1 MPEQTAP
8 VLILAPSGRDA
19 AVAAAILGEVGLV
32 STVCPDLD
40 VLVSGLDRATG
51 AVVTEE
57 ALLHSDR
64 RALADWIRQQPPW
77 SDFPFVLLT
86 SRSGAADA
94 GLTELLGNV
103 TILERPF
110 HPSVLVNAV
119 RCATRA
125 RQRQREA
132 EAYLLERKRAEEHQN
147 LLVRELQHRVKN
159 TLATVQALLRAT
171 SRSASTVEDF
181 KRVFEARGLSLSRAH
196 NLLVETSWRTASL
209 REILRS
215 ELGPY
220 DDGAG
225 TRVLLAG
232 PGLELS
238 AELAVPIGMAIHE
251 LTTNSA
257 KYGAFSTPRGWL
269 EVEWDVR
276 GLDGSRKLQLW
287 WREHDGPP
295 VEKPRRKG
303 FGSSLI
309 ERLLMTQC
317 EAEIDFDF
325 DRTGL
330 RFRMAVPFVGPAP
343 DRIRALEPRDLRDGV
358 HSFEAQSPHRH
369 MECAPGGRQLGE
381 PGAEPIERFVAQ
393 HRAAAL
399 RPGPTPSA
407 DSTS

>member
-1 MPEQTAP
+1 MHEHTVS

-19 AVAAAILGEVGLV
+19 AVAAAILGEVSLV
-32 STVCPDLD
+32 PTVCLDLD
-40 VLVSGLDRATG
+40 ALVSGLDRAGG
-51 AVVTEE
+51 AIVTEE
-57 ALLHSDR
+57 ALVHSDR
-64 RALADWIRQQPPW
+64 RELAAWVRQQPPW

-86 SRSGAADA
+86 SRGSHADTS
-94 GLTELLGNV
+94 LTELLGNV
-103 TILERPF
+103 TVLERPF
-110 HPSVLVNAV
+110 HPSVLANAV
-119 RCATRA
+119 RCVTRA

-132 EAYLLERKRAEEHQN
+132 EAYLLERKRSEEHQT
-147 LLVRELQHRVKN
+147 LLIRELQHRVKN
-159 TLATVQALLRAT
+159 SLATVQALLRAT

-181 KRVFEARGLSLSRAH
+181 KRVFEARVLSLSRTH

-232 PGLELS
+232 PGLELP

-251 LTTNSA
+251 LTTNAA

-295 VEKPRRKG
+295 VKKPRRKG

-309 ERLLMTQC
+309 ERLLTTQC
-317 EAEIDFDF
+317 EADIDFDF
-325 DRTGL
+325 ARTGL
-330 RFRMAVPFVGPAP
+330 RFQMAVPFVGPAP
-343 DRIRALEPRDLRDGV
+343 DRIRALEPRVLRDGV
-358 HSFEAQSPHRH
+358 QGFEAQSSPHRH
-369 MECAPGGRQLGE
+369 
-381 PGAEPIERFVAQ
+381 
-393 HRAAAL
+393 
-399 RPGPTPSA
+399 
-407 DSTS
+407 

>member
-1 MPEQTAP
+1 MNERQVPI
-8 VLILAPSGRDA
+8 LILAPSGRDA
-19 AVAAAILGEVGLV
+19 AVAATILGVVGLV

-40 VLVSGLDRATG
+40 VLVSGLDRAGG
-51 AVVTEE
+51 AIVTEA

-86 SRSGAADA
+86 SRGGHADA
-94 GLTELLGNV
+94 SLTELLGNV
-103 TILERPF
+103 TMLERPF
-110 HPSVLVNAV
+110 HPTVLVNAV

-132 EAYLLERKRAEEHQN
+132 EAYLLERKRSEEHQN

-181 KRVFEARGLSLSRAH
+181 KQVFEARVLSLSRTH

-209 REILRS
+209 REVLCS

-232 PGLELS
+232 PVLELP

-251 LTTNSA
+251 LTTNAA

-276 GLDGSRKLQLW
+276 GLDGGRRLRLSW
-287 WREHDGPP
+287 TEHDGPP
-295 VEKPRRKG
+295 VEKPSRKG

-309 ERLLMTQC
+309 QRLLTTQC
-317 EAEIDFDF
+317 RAEIEFAY
-325 DRTGL
+325 DRPGL
-330 RFRMAVPFVGPAP
+330 RFQMSVPLVRSA
-343 DRIRALEPRDLRDGV
+343 RDEMR
-358 HSFEAQSPHRH
+358 
-369 MECAPGGRQLGE
+369 
-381 PGAEPIERFVAQ
+381 
-393 HRAAAL
+393 AL
-399 RPGPTPSA
+399 RPSEASSAGRRSPDGGMTQFWRGETSSGPDAETRATLS
-407 DSTS
+407 

>member
-1 MPEQTAP
+1 MREPAAP

-19 AVAAAILGEVGLV
+19 AVATAILGEVGL
-32 STVCPDLD
+32 SATVCPNLD
-40 VLVSGLDRATG
+40 ALVSGLDRAGG
-51 AVVTEE
+51 AIVTEE

-64 RALADWIRQQPPW
+64 SALVTWVGQQPPW

-86 SRSGAADA
+86 SRGGHADA

-103 TILERPF
+103 TVLERPF
-110 HPSVLVNAV
+110 HPSVLANAA

-132 EAYLLERKRAEEHQN
+132 EAYLLERKRSEEHQV
-147 LLVRELQHRVKN
+147 LLIRELQHRVKN

-171 SRSASTVEDF
+171 ARSAGSVEAF
-181 KRVFEARGLSLSRAH
+181 RQAFEARVLSLSRTH

-220 DDGAG
+220 DDAAG

-232 PGLELS
+232 PGLELP

-251 LTTNSA
+251 LTTNAA
-257 KYGAFSTPRGWL
+257 KYGAFSTSRGWL

-276 GLDGSRKLQLW
+276 GADRARQLQLQW
-287 WREHDGPP
+287 TEHDGPP

-309 ERLLMTQC
+309 QRLLTTQC
-317 EAEIDFDF
+317 RADIAFDF
-325 DRTGL
+325 DRLGL
-330 RFRMAVPFVGPAP
+330 RFQMSVPLIGAG
-343 DRIRALEPRDLRDGV
+343 LEELG
-358 HSFEAQSPHRH
+358 SLEA
-369 MECAPGGRQLGE
+369 GE
-381 PGAEPIERFVAQ
+381 PSASVHRPSTDSPDQPWQGGASSS
-393 HRAAAL
+393 
-399 RPGPTPSA
+399 PGPEQHAVQPKQECLGWPTDA
-407 DSTS
+407 GRDSVV

>member
-1 MPEQTAP
+1 MHEHTVP

-19 AVAAAILGEVGLV
+19 TVAATILGEVGLV

-40 VLVSGLDRATG
+40 ALVSGLDRAG
-51 AVVTEE
+51 GVIVTEE
-57 ALLHSDR
+57 ALVHSDR
-64 RALADWIRQQPPW
+64 RALAAWIHRQPPW

-86 SRSGAADA
+86 FRGGLVDA

-103 TILERPF
+103 TVLERPF

-132 EAYLLERKRAEEHQN
+132 EAYLLERKRSEEHQS
-147 LLVRELQHRVKN
+147 LLIRELQHRVKN

-181 KRVFEARGLSLSRAH
+181 KWVFEARVLSLSRTH

-209 REILRS
+209 REVLRS

-220 DDGAG
+220 DDAAG

-251 LTTNSA
+251 LTTNAA
-257 KYGAFSTPRGWL
+257 KYGAFSTAHGWL
-269 EVEWDVR
+269 EIEWDIR
-276 GLDGSRKLQLW
+276 GIDGATQLQLW
-287 WREHDGPP
+287 WTERDGPL
-295 VEKPRRKG
+295 VEKPSRKG

-309 ERLLMTQC
+309 QRLLTAQC
-317 EAEIDFDF
+317 RAEIDFDF
-325 DRTGL
+325 DRLGL
-330 RFRMAVPFVGPAP
+330 HFQMSVPLVGPGLNESP
-343 DRIRALEPRDLRDGV
+343 LRAGEPSSPGRPPADGGMTQVWRGGTSSGLSHPILEP
-358 HSFEAQSPHRH
+358 
-369 MECAPGGRQLGE
+369 
-381 PGAEPIERFVAQ
+381 
-393 HRAAAL
+393 
-399 RPGPTPSA
+399 
-407 DSTS
+407 

>member
-1 MPEQTAP
+1 MDERRGP
-8 VLILAPSGRDA
+8 VLILAPTGRNA
-19 AVAAAILGEVGLV
+19 AVAATILSEVGLV

-40 VLVSGLDRATG
+40 ALVSDLDRAG
-51 AVVTEE
+51 GVIVTEE

-64 RALADWIRQQPPW
+64 RALAAWIHQQPPW

-86 SRSGAADA
+86 SRGGHADA
-94 GLTELLGNV
+94 SLTDLLGNV

-132 EAYLLERKRAEEHQN
+132 EAYLLERTRAEEHQT
-147 LLVRELQHRVKN
+147 LLIRELQHRVKN

-171 SRSASTVEDF
+171 SRAASTVAEF
-181 KRVFEARGLSLSRAH
+181 TQVFEARVLSLSRTH
-196 NLLVETSWRTASL
+196 NLLVETSWRTACL

-232 PGLELS
+232 PGLELP

-251 LTTNSA
+251 LTTNAA

-276 GLDGSRKLQLW
+276 GVGGARRLQLQW
-287 WREHDGPP
+287 TEHDGPP

-309 ERLLMTQC
+309 ERLLTTQC
-317 EAEIDFDF
+317 AAEIDFDF
-325 DRTGL
+325 ARTGL

-343 DRIRALEPRDLRDGV
+343 DRIRALEPRVLRDGV

-381 PGAEPIERFVAQ
+381 PGAEPIERLVAQ

>member
-1 MPEQTAP
+1 MDERTAP
-8 VLILAPSGRDA
+8 VLILAPTGRDA
-19 AVAAAILGEVGLV
+19 AVAGAILGEVGLV
-32 STVCPDLD
+32 STVCPDLAA
-40 VLVSGLDRATG
+40 LVRGLDQAG
-51 AVVTEE
+51 GVIVTEE

-64 RALADWIRQQPPW
+64 RALADWIHQQPPW

-86 SRSGAADA
+86 SRGGHADA
-94 GLTELLGNV
+94 SLTELLGNV

-132 EAYLLERKRAEEHQN
+132 EAYLQERKRSEEHQN

-171 SRSASTVEDF
+171 SRSATTVGDF
-181 KRVFEARGLSLSRAH
+181 KQVFEARVLSLSRTH
-196 NLLVETSWRTASL
+196 NLLVETSWRTACL
-209 REILRS
+209 REILCS

-232 PGLELS
+232 PGLELP
-238 AELAVPIGMAIHE
+238 AELAVPIGRAIHE
-251 LTTNSA
+251 LTTNAA

-269 EVEWDVR
+269 EVEWNVR

-303 FGSSLI
+303 FRVELN
-309 ERLLMTQC
+309 
-317 EAEIDFDF
+317 
-325 DRTGL
+325 
-330 RFRMAVPFVGPAP
+330 
-343 DRIRALEPRDLRDGV
+343 RALADDTMRGRDRLR
-358 HSFEAQSPHRH
+358 
-369 MECAPGGRQLGE
+369 L
-381 PGAEPIERFVAQ
+381 
-393 HRAAAL
+393 
-399 RPGPTPSA
+399 
-407 DSTS
+407 

>member
-1 MPEQTAP
+1 MMPEHTAP

-40 VLVSGLDRATG
+40 VLVSGLDRAGG
-51 AVVTEE
+51 AIVTEE

-64 RALADWIRQQPPW
+64 KGLAAWIRQQPPW

-86 SRSGAADA
+86 SRGGSVDA

-103 TILERPF
+103 TVLERPF

-119 RCATRA
+119 RSATRA

-132 EAYLLERKRAEEHQN
+132 EAYLQERKRSEEHQT
-147 LLVRELQHRVKN
+147 LLIRELQHRVKN

-171 SRSASTVEDF
+171 ARSASTVEEF
-181 KRVFEARGLSLSRAH
+181 KQVFEARVLSLSRTH
-196 NLLVETSWRTASL
+196 DLLVENAWRAAPI
-209 REILRS
+209 RDILRS

-225 TRVLLAG
+225 TRVLLTG
-232 PGLELS
+232 PAVELP

-251 LTTNSA
+251 LTTNAA

-269 EVEWDVR
+269 EVEWVVR
-276 GLDGSRKLQLW
+276 GNDGARKLQLW
-287 WREHDGPP
+287 WTERDGPA
-295 VEKPRRKG
+295 VEPPSRKG

-309 ERLLMTQC
+309 QRLLTTQC
-317 EAEIDFDF
+317 RAEIEFAY
-325 DRTGL
+325 DRPGL
-330 RFRMAVPFVGPAP
+330 RFQMSVPLVRSAR
-343 DRIRALEPRDLRDGV
+343 DEIRT
-358 HSFEAQSPHRH
+358 
-369 MECAPGGRQLGE
+369 
-381 PGAEPIERFVAQ
+381 
-393 HRAAAL
+393 L
-399 RPGPTPSA
+399 RPGEPSSPGRHSP
-407 DSTS
+407 DGGMPQLWRGGTSSGPDPETRATLS

>member
-1 MPEQTAP
+1 MHEHVAP

-19 AVAAAILGEVGLV
+19 AVAATILSEAGVS
-32 STVCPDLD
+32 STVCTDLD
-40 VLVSGLDRATG
+40 ALVSGLDRAG
-51 AVVTEE
+51 GVIVTEE

-64 RALADWIRQQPPW
+64 RALADWIHQQPPW

-86 SRSGAADA
+86 SRGGHADP
-94 GLTELLGNV
+94 GLTDLLGNV

-132 EAYLLERKRAEEHQN
+132 EAYLLERKRSEEHQA
-147 LLVRELQHRVKN
+147 LLIRELQHRVKN

-181 KRVFEARGLSLSRAH
+181 KQVLEARVLSLSRAH
-196 NLLVETSWRTASL
+196 NLLIETSWRTASL
-209 REILRS
+209 REILCS

-220 DDGAG
+220 DDAAG

-232 PGLELS
+232 PGLELP

-251 LTTNSA
+251 LTTNAA

-276 GLDGSRKLQLW
+276 GHEGTRKLQLW
-287 WREHDGPP
+287 WTERDGPP
-295 VEKPRRKG
+295 VEKPNRKG

-309 ERLLMTQC
+309 QRLLTTQC
-317 EAEIDFDF
+317 RAEIKFDF
-325 DRTGL
+325 DRLGL
-330 RFRMAVPFVGPAP
+330 RFQMSVPLVGAGLEELGS
-343 DRIRALEPRDLRDGV
+343 RRA
-358 HSFEAQSPHRH
+358 
-369 MECAPGGRQLGE
+369 GE
-381 PGAEPIERFVAQ
+381 LLSAE
-393 HRAAAL
+393 H
-399 RPGPTPSA
+399 
-407 DSTS
+407 

>member
-19 AVAAAILGEVGLV
+19 AVAATILGEVGLV
-32 STVCPDLD
+32 STMCPDLD
-40 VLVSGLDRATG
+40 VLVSGLDRAG
-51 AVVTEE
+51 GVIVTEE

-64 RALADWIRQQPPW
+64 RAFADWIRQQPPW

-94 GLTELLGNV
+94 CLTELLGNV
-103 TILERPF
+103 TVLERPF

-119 RCATRA
+119 RSATRA

-132 EAYLLERKRAEEHQN
+132 EAYLQERKRSEEHQ
-147 LLVRELQHRVKN
+147 LLLIRELQHRVKN

-171 SRSASTVEDF
+171 ARSASTVQGF
-181 KRVFEARGLSLSRAH
+181 RQVFEARVLSLSRTH
-196 NLLVETSWRTASL
+196 DLLVENAWRAAPI
-209 REILRS
+209 RNILRS

-232 PGLELS
+232 PGVELP

-251 LTTNSA
+251 LTTNAA

-276 GLDGSRKLQLW
+276 GHEGTRKLQLW
-287 WREHDGPP
+287 WTERDGPP
-295 VEKPRRKG
+295 VEKPSRKG

-309 ERLLMTQC
+309 QRLLTTQC
-317 EAEIDFDF
+317 RAEIEFAY
-325 DRTGL
+325 DRPGL
-330 RFRMAVPFVGPAP
+330 RFQMSVPLVRSA
-343 DRIRALEPRDLRDGV
+343 RD
-358 HSFEAQSPHRH
+358 EI
-369 MECAPGGRQLGE
+369 MT
-381 PGAEPIERFVAQ
+381 
-393 HRAAAL
+393 L
-399 RPGPTPSA
+399 RPGEASSPGRHSPDGGMTQFWRGE
-407 DSTS
+407 TSSGPDPETRATLS

>member
-40 VLVSGLDRATG
+40 VLVSGLDG
-51 AVVTEE
+51 AGGAIITEE
-57 ALLHSDR
+57 ALLRSDR
-64 RALADWIRQQPPW
+64 KRLAGWIRQQPPW

-103 TILERPF
+103 TVLERPF

-119 RCATRA
+119 RSATRA

-132 EAYLLERKRAEEHQN
+132 EAYLQERKRSEEHQ
-147 LLVRELQHRVKN
+147 LLLIRELQPRVKK

-171 SRSASTVEDF
+171 ARSASTVQGF
-181 KRVFEARGLSLSRAH
+181 RQVFEARVLSLSRTH
-196 NLLVETSWRTASL
+196 DLLVENAWRAAPI
-209 REILRS
+209 RNILRS

-232 PGLELS
+232 PAVELP

-251 LTTNSA
+251 LTTNAA
-257 KYGAFSTPRGWL
+257 KYGAFSTP
-269 EVEWDVR
+269 
-276 GLDGSRKLQLW
+276 
-287 WREHDGPP
+287 
-295 VEKPRRKG
+295 
-303 FGSSLI
+303 
-309 ERLLMTQC
+309 
-317 EAEIDFDF
+317 
-325 DRTGL
+325 
-330 RFRMAVPFVGPAP
+330 
-343 DRIRALEPRDLRDGV
+343 
-358 HSFEAQSPHRH
+358 
-369 MECAPGGRQLGE
+369 
-381 PGAEPIERFVAQ
+381 
-393 HRAAAL
+393 
-399 RPGPTPSA
+399 
-407 DSTS
+407 